1 MIDDIDRKI
10 LNLLSQNAKMS
21 MHEISEQISLSAAGI
36 HQRIKKLE
44 DQGFVKGS
52 RIILDYEKLE
62 LRTMAFIGV
71 FLEKAGIYYGVVDEL
86 KAIPEVLECHFTTG
100 NYSLLV
106 KILCNDNQ
114 HLMEVLSNR
123 IQKIQG
129 ILRTE
134 TFIVLENPIERA
146 VKL

>member
-44 DQGFVKGS
+44 DQGFVIGS

-71 FLEKAGIYYGVVDEL
+71 FLEKAGIYYGVDEL